1 MLPDLKVVSQS
12 GNKFVLYLFK
22 VSEFNLMGVPD
33 VKGDAFGIW
42 GIIQLNWD
50 DVLVLSG
57 NKEED
62 SLLAQSQEVFPQ
74 TVLSDECRVYTVSNE

>member
-22 VSEFNLMGVPD
+22 VFEFNLMGVPD

-42 GIIQLNWD
+42 GIIQLDRD
-50 DVLVLSG
+50 DCLILSCSVT
-57 NKEED
+57 D
-62 SLLAQSQEVFPQ
+62 LLYNIIGSIG
-74 TVLSDECRVYTVSNE
+74 TGR

>member
-22 VSEFNLMGVPD
+22 VFEFNLMGVPD

-42 GIIQLNWD
+42 GISFIGMI
-50 DVLVLSG
+50 VLFCP
-57 NKEED
+57 
-62 SLLAQSQEVFPQ
+62 AA
-74 TVLSDECRVYTVSNE
+74 

>member
-22 VSEFNLMGVPD
+22 VFEFNLMGVPD

-42 GIIQLNWD
+42 GIIQPDRD
-50 DVLVLSG
+50 DCLILSG
-57 NKEED
+57 IRREI
-62 SLLAQSQEVFPQ
+62 LF
-74 TVLSDECRVYTVSNE
+74 